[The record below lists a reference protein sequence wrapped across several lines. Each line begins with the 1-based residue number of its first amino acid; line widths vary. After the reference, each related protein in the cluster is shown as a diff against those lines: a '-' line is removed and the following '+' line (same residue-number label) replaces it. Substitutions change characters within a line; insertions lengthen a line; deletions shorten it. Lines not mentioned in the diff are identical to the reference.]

1 MDGGGQLMKF
11 SVLISIYCKENPMF
25 FKIAL
30 ESVINQ
36 TCIPTEIVIVK
47 DGALTY
53 ELDQI
58 IENFEMRFPGLF
70 KIIILPENRGLGL
83 SLQAGIIE
91 CSYEL
96 IARMD
101 TDDIAKPERFEKQL
115 KKFSDNKEIDLV
127 GTYIEEFEG
136 APDNILSSRVVP
148 LTQNSIY
155 KAAKRRNPFNH
166 VTVMYKKT
174 AVLEA
179 GNYQPFLWC
188 EDYYLWVRMI
198 MKRCKMMNIS
208 ESLVLARTGKEMFR
222 RRGGLQYVRSEV
234 NLQCKFLSIGFVN
247 IFEFITNVILRSLIR
262 LMPNNLR
269 GVIYFKLLR

>member
-1 MDGGGQLMKF
+1 MKF